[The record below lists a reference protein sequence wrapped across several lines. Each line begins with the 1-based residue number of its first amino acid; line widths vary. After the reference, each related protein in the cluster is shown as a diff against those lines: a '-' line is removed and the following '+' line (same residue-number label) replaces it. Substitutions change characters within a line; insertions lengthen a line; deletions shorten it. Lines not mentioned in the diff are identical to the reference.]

1 MLPSFERARRAS
13 TLLLALLLAGGACGG
28 GSGDASPTGAGG
40 AGGRGGTVG
49 STGGRGGGSGTGGSV
64 AGSGGSSGGSGGSV
78 AGSGGST
85 ATDSGSAP
93 DAGGPASDVGGPSP
107 DVGEPP
113 AIADDPLPPCKR
125 MVPVPDSAA
134 LGGTVASAMPGDC
147 LIAANGDYGAIT
159 ISAKGTAAAPIV
171 LRAATRGMAVF
182 TGRVTLTGAEYVVI
196 EGFNHSGAAG
206 VTVTNSNNNRI
217 TRSRFRLAGGTFVSL
232 TGTSNANRIDH
243 NEFGPLGAEGHYIN
257 PTGMS
262 ERTRIDHNYLHDL
275 APCGGN
281 GCETISL
288 GCCGAAADA
297 HETFNVVEYNLLVN
311 CDGESEMIGMK
322 SSSNT
327 VRFNTIRSSRGQI
340 SFRAGKKNIVHS
352 NYMLGEGKAGTQGI
366 RMLDED
372 HLVYNNYVDVQA
384 FPLRMQHG
392 DVPGFPPIRRARVIN
407 NTFVV
412 GGAPVELGGT
422 AHSIAP
428 MDSTF
433 ANNLIIGTGTLISEK
448 TNGIVLQNNVAFSM
462 GGSVGVTKPADQL
475 RVVDPKVTKMG
486 TLWRAGPGSVLID
499 AAIGNFPF
507 VTHDVDG
514 LPRMQADI
522 GAHEAGGMGKGPLTV
537 ADVGPDAP

>member
-1 MLPSFERARRAS
+1 
-13 TLLLALLLAGGACGG
+13 
-28 GSGDASPTGAGG
+28 
-40 AGGRGGTVG
+40 
-49 STGGRGGGSGTGGSV
+49 
-64 AGSGGSSGGSGGSV
+64 
-78 AGSGGST
+78 
-85 ATDSGSAP
+85 
-93 DAGGPASDVGGPSP
+93 
-107 DVGEPP
+107 
-113 AIADDPLPPCKR
+113 
-125 MVPVPDSAA
+125 MVPVPGGGALAGAIGAA
-134 LGGTVASAMPGDC
+134 LPGDC
-147 LIAANGDYGAIT
+147 LIAAAGDYPGVT
-159 ISAKGTAAAPIV
+159 IAAKGTAEAPIV
-171 LRAATRGMAVF
+171 LRAAARGTAVF
-182 TGRVTLTGAEYVVI
+182 TGRVNLTGASHVVI
-196 EGFNHSGAAG
+196 DGFNHTGGGG
-206 VTVTNSNNNRI
+206 VTITDASDNRI
-217 TRSRFRLAGGTFVSL
+217 TRNRFRLAGGTFISV

-243 NEFGPLGAEGHYIN
+243 NELGPLAAEGHFIH

-262 ERTRIDHNYLHDL
+262 ERTRIDHNYIHDL

-322 SSSNT
+322 SSSNM

-340 SFRAGKKNIVHS
+340 SFRAGKKNTAHG
-352 NYMLGEGKAGTQGI
+352 NYILGEGKAGTQGI
-366 RMLDED
+366 RLLDED

-412 GGAPVELGGT
+412 SGAPVELGGT
-422 AHSIAP
+422 GHSVPP

-448 TNGIVLQNNVAFSM
+448 PNGITLLNNVAFAMS
-462 GGSVGVTKPADQL
+462 GSVGVTRPADQL
-475 RVVDPKVTKMG
+475 KVVDPLVGKVG
-486 TLWRAGPGSVLID
+486 GIWRAGPGSVLVD
-499 AAIGNFPF
+499 AAMGSFPF

-514 LPRMQADI
+514 RPRVRADI
-522 GAHEAGGMGKGPLTV
+522 GAHEIGPMGDAGKGPLTP

>member
-1 MLPSFERARRAS
+1 MANI
-13 TLLLALLLAGGACGG
+13 
-28 GSGDASPTGAGG
+28 DGG
-40 AGGRGGTVG
+40 AGDGG
-49 STGGRGGGSGTGGSV
+49 
-64 AGSGGSSGGSGGSV
+64 A
-78 AGSGGST
+78 
-85 ATDSGSAP
+85 AP
-93 DAGGPASDVGGPSP
+93 DV
-107 DVGEPP
+107 VEPP
-113 AIADDPLPPCKR
+113 AIVDDTLPPCKR
-125 MVPVPDSAA
+125 MVPVPNSGA
-134 LGGTVASAMPGDC
+134 LGGALGSAMPGDC

-159 ISAKGTAAAPIV
+159 IGAKGTAAAPIV

-196 EGFNHSGAAG
+196 DGFNHTGAAG
-206 VTVTNSNNNRI
+206 VTITNANNNRI
-217 TRSRFRLAGGTFVSL
+217 TRSRFRLGGGTFVSL
-232 TGTSNANRIDH
+232 NGTSNANRIDH
-243 NEFGPLGAEGHYIN
+243 NEFGPLSAEGHYIN

-275 APCGGN
+275 ASCGGN

-340 SFRAGKKNIVHS
+340 SFRAGKKNTVHS
-352 NYMLGEGKAGTQGI
+352 NYILGEGKAGTQGI

-392 DVPGFPPIRRARVIN
+392 DIPGFPPIRRARVIN

-422 AHSIAP
+422 GHSIAP

-433 ANNLIIGTGTLISEK
+433 ANNLIIGSGTLISEK
-448 TNGIVLQNNVAFSM
+448 ANGITLQSNVAFSM
-462 GGSVGVTKPADQL
+462 GGSVGVDQAGRSAAGDGSDGQQDRRHLAGRRRQHPRQRRHGQLPLRHPRRRRPAAHAAGHRRPRDRRHGQGPAHARRRRPGRALNGQQL
-475 RVVDPKVTKMG
+475 LGEQVHRTSAWSRPATSRD
-486 TLWRAGPGSVLID
+486 R
-499 AAIGNFPF
+499 
-507 VTHDVDG
+507 
-514 LPRMQADI
+514 R
-522 GAHEAGGMGKGPLTV
+522 
-537 ADVGPDAP
+537 